1 MLKKS
6 FKIDNDIY
14 SADLINKA
22 IIDFI
27 DFVQIS
33 YLNSEIII
41 ESNDDD
47 IDEIF
52 NEFMNYLIGIYNE
65 LI

>member
-14 SADLINKA
+14 SIDLINKA

-27 DFVQIS
+27 DFVKIS

-47 IDEIF
+47 INEIF
-52 NEFMNYLIGIYNE
+52 NEFMNYVVGLYNE
-65 LI
+65 AN